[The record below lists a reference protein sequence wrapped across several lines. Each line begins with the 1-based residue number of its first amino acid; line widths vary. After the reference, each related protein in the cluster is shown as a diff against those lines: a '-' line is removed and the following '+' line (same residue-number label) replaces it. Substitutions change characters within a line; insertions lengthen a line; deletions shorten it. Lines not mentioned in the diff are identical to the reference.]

1 MDVLT
6 TVGRAFVT
14 TGRLDEGIDALQTV
28 TARQPYNLNALFIL
42 GAGYANAGRSAEAL
56 EAFRRVLEIKPDFI
70 EAQRIVS
77 RLKSQG
83 KVKVN
88 FK

>member
-6 TVGRAFVT
+6 TVGRAYVT
-14 TGRLDEGIDALQTV
+14 TGRPEEGIDALETV

-42 GAGYANAGRSAEAL
+42 GAGYANAGRSAESL
-56 EAFRRVLEIKPDFI
+56 EAFRRVLVIKPDFE
-70 EAQRIVS
+70 EARRIVS

-83 KVKVN
+83 RVKVN